1 MLNYVSRNIELLFF
15 SRFQLSFAVL
25 VSSVVTILSILS
37 QKLLRMVQRYLRA
50 RAMARREEVVAM
62 QDMNNEE

>member
-1 MLNYVSRNIELLFF
+1 MSRIIKLLFF
-15 SRFQLSFAVL
+15 SRFQLLFTVV
-25 VSSVVTILSILS
+25 VSSIVTILSILS

-50 RAMARREEVVAM
+50 RAMARREKVVAM

>member
-1 MLNYVSRNIELLFF
+1 MLFF
-15 SRFQLSFAVL
+15 SRFQFLFAVV

-50 RAMARREEVVAM
+50 RATARREEVVAM
-62 QDMNNEE
+62 QNMNNEE

>member
-1 MLNYVSRNIELLFF
+1 MSRIIKLLFF
-15 SRFQLSFAVL
+15 SRFQLLFAVL

-37 QKLLRMVQRYLRA
+37 QKLLRMLQRYVRA
-50 RAMARREEVVAM
+50 RATGRREEVVAM

>member
-1 MLNYVSRNIELLFF
+1 MLL
-15 SRFQLSFAVL
+15 AVV

-50 RAMARREEVVAM
+50 RAMAMREEVGEM
-62 QDMNNEE
+62 QNMNNEE

>member
-1 MLNYVSRNIELLFF
+1 MLSYVSRNIELLFF

-37 QKLLRMVQRYLRA
+37 QKLLRMLQRYVRA
-50 RAMARREEVVAM
+50 RATARREEVVAM
-62 QDMNNEE
+62 QHMNNGE